1 MFKDIVAGSVG
12 SPGSKE
18 RSSGFAVLRLAVKLT
33 DAATQA
39 ILFVETQDHNYAR
52 DSEQKSSQ
60 LYSRYSSS
68 TTSSANDEHLERIR
82 ARRPNLGVRHY

>member
-12 SPGSKE
+12 SPGRKE

-39 ILFVETQDHNYAR
+39 ILFVETQDHML
-52 DSEQKSSQ
+52 SEQQSSQ